1 MLHNTSDKKIKKEFW
16 KLSFL
21 LFFCYYLCSVIFCF
35 WSEKLLIDSVNV
47 DLFYSFGADVF

>member
-1 MLHNTSDKKIKKEFW
+1 MLHNTSDKKIEKEFW

-21 LFFCYYLCSVIFCF
+21 LFFRYYLCSVIICF